1 MTKKKSHQ
9 RGFIFGFSQAIQFV
23 AWGVTLWFGG
33 WLVERNEI
41 EFTDVFTVQNAIIGM
56 GSPSVRAVTILNCRW
71 GGNGR
76 LLIRL
81 RG

>member
-1 MTKKKSHQ
+1 M
-9 RGFIFGFSQAIQFV
+9 

-41 EFTDVFTVQNAIIGM
+41 EFTDVFTVQNAIIGTGLVIFM
-56 GSPSVRAVTILNCRW
+56 AFKILNCRR
-71 GGNGR
+71 GGNGW

-81 RG
+81 RC